1 MEHWIKKSHQQSQQ
15 SDQQQPVAEQ
25 RNGAGWLD
33 GYAKMPQQAWSN
45 FRLVARLLDFWGKIQ
60 RKNIRYT

>member
-45 FRLVARLLDFWGKIQ
+45 FRLVAFRFVGKDL
-60 RKNIRYT
+60 KK